1 MPNNKHVEAIRDVL
15 RTPEDIVN
23 YLNASLDDEAAFL
36 IALRNITDING
47 MTILSRETGLNREHL
62 YRALSED
69 GDPKLSSIFTIL
81 QTLGLKLSV
90 ETNVPINY

>member
-1 MPNNKHVEAIRDVL
+1 MPSKKHVDAVKEVL

-36 IALRNITDING
+36 IALRNIADING
-47 MTILSRETGLNREHL
+47 MSMLSQETGLNREHL
-62 YRALSED
+62 YRALSEN
-69 GDPKLSSIFTIL
+69 GDPKLSSIFAIL

-90 ETNVPINY
+90 ETNEAA